1 MKRVLANGLVLVVLG
16 SLSLPAVAQYKWL
29 SADGRTVYSDVPPP
43 GGATRMDARTERPT
57 VSGSTSDRASA
68 QVDLPFE
75 LKTTS
80 SRYPVVLYTATDCVP
95 CNAARQH
102 LGARGIPFSEKSIA
116 TVADFDA
123 FKARGF
129 SDNSFPAMT
138 VGSEKAVGFEPGAF
152 DRLLDAAGYP
162 RTSKLPA
169 SYRQAAAEP
178 MTTQQPA
185 RAAAGVPAPARAED
199 TRHTAGAGAGQSAIE
214 RYRQQ
219 IQAGS
224 TPPAL
229 DTGPAMRF

>member
-29 SADGRTVYSDVPPP
+29 TADGRTVYSDVPPP
-43 GGATRMDARTERPT
+43 GGATRLDARTERQT
-57 VSGSTSDRASA
+57 MSGGTSDRASA
-68 QVDLPFE
+68 QVDPPFE
-75 LKTTS
+75 LKATS

-102 LGARGIPFSEKSIA
+102 LGARGVPFSEKSIA
-116 TVADFDA
+116 TVADFEA

-138 VGSEKAVGFEPGAF
+138 VGREKAVGFEPGAF

-162 RTSKLPA
+162 RTSMLPA
-169 SYRQAAAEP
+169 GYRQAAAEP
-178 MTTQQPA
+178 MTTRQPE
-185 RAAAGVPAPARAED
+185 RAAAGVPAPAQVED
-199 TRHTAGAGAGQSAIE
+199 TRQTAGAGQSATE

-224 TPPAL
+224 TPRPPDA
-229 DTGPAMRF
+229 GPAMRF